1 MLGVIALKM
10 PGTKLQ
16 WDARAMKFTNCP
28 EANVF
33 VDPPYREG
41 WTL

>member
-1 MLGVIALKM
+1 MLGVVALKM
-10 PGTKLQ
+10 SGTKLK
-16 WDARAMKFTNCP
+16 WDSQTMKFTNCP

-33 VDPPYREG
+33 IDPPYREG